1 MSFPKYCNISST
13 EAWSAPNKM
22 SAEDFSLGPPPQGN
36 RRSCLNITE
45 VCSLKIHDLVLSEF
59 SFTHPLV
66 FPNHSFSEWCQPNLR
81 KEKHLLEQTV
91 ELWASELG
99 HISEACCRR
108 PFPSICGDGKGGC
121 IGLCRTG
128 DPKYDLRPR
137 THFLSPSITWLLSAY
152 FLMILWRESGQH
164 QRINEICVHARF
176 NLSVSAF
183 SRVFQ
188 RDILV
193 LQPKPNMEI
202 QRRKREPTQTGVCL
216 IPLLSHLICR
226 HNS

>member
-1 MSFPKYCNISST
+1 MMPAKPKER
-13 EAWSAPNKM
+13 EASAGAD
-22 SAEDFSLGPPPQGN
+22 S
-36 RRSCLNITE
+36 R
-45 VCSLKIHDLVLSEF
+45 VV
-59 SFTHPLV
+59 
-66 FPNHSFSEWCQPNLR
+66 NLR
-81 KEKHLLEQTV
+81 TRPHFRGLLQETLSIH
-91 ELWASELG
+91 LWAG
-99 HISEACCRR
+99 Q
-108 PFPSICGDGKGGC
+108 GGR

-128 DPKYDLRPR
+128 DPKYDLRPM
-137 THFLSPSITWLLSAY
+137 THFLSPSLTWLLSAY
-152 FLMILWRESGQH
+152 FLMVLWREPGQH
-164 QRINEICVHARF
+164 QRINEICVRVGF

-193 LQPKPNMEI
+193 LQPKPNMGI